1 MLIEIS
7 TLPTEIQQQIS
18 KVEQGEIV
26 SFTKNGKVFA
36 NLIPIKQSAYDAIMA
51 SDFPPEVG
59 DIDFDLPKRQMPS
72 KDSLELF
79 D

>member
-7 TLPTEIQQQIS
+7 TLPTEIQKKIS

-26 SFTKNGKVFA
+26 SFSKNGKIFA
-36 NLIPIKQSAYDAIMA
+36 NLSPIKQSAYNAIMA

-59 DIDFDLPKRQMPS
+59 DIDFELPKRQMPS
-72 KDSLELF
+72 KDSLALF